1 MTQPPPDPSTR
12 NLLLLEFPVRLYT
25 ALRTVRLYPAT
36 NPQVL
41 RSIDLVERAFRDL
54 LATTGADRGEIAV
67 VEQQLLVC
75 GEPLAD
81 RDQVRPQIVGLSH
94 LFQRLQ
100 IHFATISAKELLY
113 VFDKS
118 SQDRQRHSV
127 WGYLVSRRLVV
138 QANEK
143 GLCVHPA
150 ILGTYRA
157 VRTSH
162 QNQLAHGSCE
172 RLRP

>member
-81 RDQVRPQIVGLSH
+81 RD
-94 LFQRLQ
+94 
-100 IHFATISAKELLY
+100 
-113 VFDKS
+113 
-118 SQDRQRHSV
+118 
-127 WGYLVSRRLVV
+127 
-138 QANEK
+138 
-143 GLCVHPA
+143 
-150 ILGTYRA
+150 
-157 VRTSH
+157 
-162 QNQLAHGSCE
+162 
-172 RLRP
+172 